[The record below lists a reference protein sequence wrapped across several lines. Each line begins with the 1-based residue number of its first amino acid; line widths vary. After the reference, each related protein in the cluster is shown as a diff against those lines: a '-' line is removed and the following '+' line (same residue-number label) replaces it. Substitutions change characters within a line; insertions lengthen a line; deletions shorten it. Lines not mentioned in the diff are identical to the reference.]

1 MIIFL
6 IAGGKLNAFT
16 RIAPFIGLSKS
27 GILMNAFFNSQ
38 FGYLPLIWMSN
49 NTEINRFHEMCLRII
64 YNDKQLLFSVLLAKD
79 GFVSIH
85 VRNVQSIPAEMFL
98 ISRNLTTP

>member
-6 IAGGKLNAFT
+6 IAGGKLNALT

-27 GILMNAFFNSQ
+27 GILMNNFFNSQ
-38 FGYLPLIWMSN
+38 FGYVRQIWMSN
-49 NTEINRFHEMCLRII
+49 DTEKNRFHEMCLRII
-64 YNDKQLLFSVLLAKD
+64 YNDKQLLFSVLLAND

-85 VRNVQSIPAEMFL
+85 IRNIQSIPAEIFL
-98 ISRNLTTP
+98 IRRNLTTP